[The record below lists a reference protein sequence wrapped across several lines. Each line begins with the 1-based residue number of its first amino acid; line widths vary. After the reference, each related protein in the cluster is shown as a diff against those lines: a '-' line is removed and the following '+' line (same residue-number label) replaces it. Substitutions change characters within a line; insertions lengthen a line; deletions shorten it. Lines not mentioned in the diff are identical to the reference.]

1 MKKSDIIKNRI
12 IYYVDELKEKYKV
25 IRKNYFFKIKDSLKY
40 KKIKKEKINYT
51 TLFKK
56 YYNKIIQTYPDVN
69 LYCLVNNAKSLSVEK
84 IDANNKNGEYDVL
97 NNIIGLGENAKKR
110 TLSHEFLHM
119 ASSYD
124 FGKHIRS
131 GFADYSYVD
140 EDKYIC
146 HGQALNEGYTELLNE
161 RLFGVNELNYKE
173 FKYVCD
179 ILEKIVGE
187 KNMSKMY
194 FEMNLYGLIKDLS
207 KYNSED
213 NVKRF
218 ILNLDDLYHYV
229 FNDYKIEDT
238 EKRIDK
244 ILELSNKISF
254 FLIIT
259 YYNFLCKNMEKNN
272 ISEDNMILLLQNI
285 SKPLFDPENGFLVP
299 FMTTEVIA
307 YCVGLIIKHKK
318 NDKYMPIEF
327 DDKNFNINIK

>member
-56 YYNKIIQTYPDVN
+56 YYKKIIRTYPDVN
-69 LYCLVNNAKSLSVEK
+69 LYCLVNNVKSLSVEK
-84 IDANNKNGEYDVL
+84 IDDVNRNGRYDIL
-97 NNIIGLGENAKKR
+97 NNIIGLGEKAKKR

-124 FGKHIRS
+124 FGEHKRS
-131 GFADYSYVD
+131 GFADYSYLD

-146 HGQALNEGYTELLNE
+146 HGVALNEGYTELLNE

-218 ILNLDDLYHYV
+218 ILNLDDLYHDV
-229 FNDYKIEDT
+229 FNHYKIDD
-238 EKRIDK
+238 KRIDK

-259 YYNFLCKNMEKNN
+259 YYNFLCENMKKNN
-272 ISEDNMILLLQNI
+272 ISEDNMILLLENI
-285 SKPLFDPENGFLVP
+285 SKPLFDPENGFLLP
-299 FMTTEVIA
+299 FMSNEVVA
-307 YCVGLIIKHKK
+307 YCVELVIKHKR
-318 NDKYMPIEF
+318 NNKYMPIEF
-327 DDKNFNINIK
+327 DEKNFNININ